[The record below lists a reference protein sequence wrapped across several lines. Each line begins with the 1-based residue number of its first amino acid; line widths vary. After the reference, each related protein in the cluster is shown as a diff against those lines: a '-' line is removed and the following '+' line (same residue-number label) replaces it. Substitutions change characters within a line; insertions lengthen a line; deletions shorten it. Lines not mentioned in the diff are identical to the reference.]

1 MSSALYRL
9 GRLAARRPYATV
21 GAWLAVAVLVVAASA
36 GFGRDLEDTF
46 DVPGADSAQARA
58 MLGEAGSERAGLTA
72 QVVVTPRDAG
82 TVVRSDV
89 LADLQSGLAAL
100 PNVLA
105 AGRQVSPDGRVAV
118 IRVQYP
124 ILERLTPADLER
136 LKAFVSEQRV
146 ASPLQI
152 EMGGDLFFAFE
163 ESAAGISELIGIVAA
178 AVILLVAFGS
188 VIAMGLPIA
197 MALFG
202 LVLGISS
209 MSLIAYV
216 IPIPSFAPQIASM
229 LGLGVGIDY
238 ALLLVT
244 RHREHLAAGMGV
256 VEAAAQSVA
265 SAGRAVVFAGGTVV
279 IAILGLIVAGIPFL
293 TAGAVGISAVVLI
306 MVLASITLLPAFL
319 AIAGRRIGGRRAMS
333 SPRWLRWGDHVS
345 RHPAAYAIGATALLV
360 ALALPALDLRLGTP
374 DDSNLPTT
382 RTERRAYDLVAQGFG
397 PGINGPLVVVTD
409 AASAQRVRTDVA
421 ADPGIASVAPSETH
435 GAVATFLA
443 YPTTAP
449 QDDATFETIQRLR
462 GTVDAHVGGN
472 TADWADIGDRL
483 SERLPYFLGAV
494 VVLSFLLLTVVFRS
508 VLVPLKAAI
517 LNLLGVG
524 AAYGV
529 IVAVFQ
535 WGWAADLI
543 GLESTLPIIPF
554 IPVFMFAVLFGL
566 SMDYEVFLL
575 SRIREDYLRT
585 GDNHSAVIHGIAR
598 TARVITAAALIMI
611 AVFGGFVFDDDP
623 RVKMFGLGLATAILI
638 DATLIRL
645 VLVPAI
651 MQMLG
656 DANWWL
662 PRWLG
667 RLLPVPPARPATASA
682 LEG

>member
-1 MSSALYRL
+1 
-9 GRLAARRPYATV
+9 
-21 GAWLAVAVLVVAASA
+21 VLVVAASA
-36 GFGRDLEDTF
+36 GFGRGLEDTL
-46 DVPGADSAQARA
+46 DVPGADSAEARA

-72 QVVVTPRDAG
+72 QIVITPRDPGSRLGDASLTQLEAG
-82 TVVRSDV
+82 
-89 LADLQSGLAAL
+89 AAAL
-100 PNVLA
+100 PNVLD
-105 AGRQVSPDGRVAV
+105 AGRQMSPDGRVAV

-124 ILERLTPADLER
+124 ILEKLSPDDLTR
-136 LKAFVSEQRV
+136 LKAFAAEQRSG
-146 ASPLQI
+146 SPLQI
-152 EMGGDLFFAFE
+152 ELGGDLFFAFE
-163 ESAAGISELIGIVAA
+163 ESKAGISELIGIVAA
-178 AVILLVAFGS
+178 AVILLLAFGS

-197 MALFG
+197 IAIFG

-216 IPIPSFAPQIASM
+216 IPIPGFAPQIASM
-229 LGLGVGIDY
+229 IGLGVGIDY

-244 RHREHLAAGMGV
+244 RHREHLAAGMPV

-279 IAILGLIVAGIPFL
+279 IAILGLTVAGIPFL
-293 TAGAVGISAVVLI
+293 TAAAVGISTVVLI

-319 AIAGRRIGGRRAMS
+319 AIAGPRIGGRPAHS
-333 SPRWLRWGDHVS
+333 GTRWLRWGDHVS
-345 RHPAAYAIGATALLV
+345 RHALPYAIGATALLV
-360 ALALPALDLRLGTP
+360 ACALPALDLRLGNP
-374 DDSNLPTT
+374 DESNLPTT

-397 PGINGPLVVVTD
+397 PGINGPLVIVTD
-409 AASAQRVRTDVA
+409 ASSAQRVRADVA
-421 ADPGIASVAPSETH
+421 ADPGIASVAPPETR
-435 GAVATFLA
+435 GAVSTLLA

-449 QDDATFETIQRLR
+449 QDDATVETIQRLR
-462 GTVDAHVGGN
+462 ATVDAHIGGN
-472 TADWADIGDRL
+472 TADWADIGARL
-483 SERLPYFLGAV
+483 EQRLPYFLAAV
-494 VVLSFLLLTVVFRS
+494 VLLSFLLLTFVFRS
-508 VLVPLKAAI
+508 ILVPLKAAV

-529 IVAVFQ
+529 LVVVFQ

-543 GLESTLPIIPF
+543 GLEATLPIIPF

-575 SRIREDYLRT
+575 SRIRENYLRT
-585 GDNHSAVIHGIAR
+585 GDNHTAVTHGIAR

-651 MQMLG
+651 MHLLG

-667 RLLPVPPARPATASA
+667 RVLPARAATASA
-682 LEG
+682 MEG

>member
-397 PGINGPLVVVTD
+397 PGINGPLVVV
-409 AASAQRVRTDVA
+409 AAADEAGRVRSEVA
-421 ADPGIASVAPSETH
+421 ADPGIAFVAPPDPH
-435 GAVATFLA
+435 GDVTTLLA

-449 QDDATFETIQRLR
+449 QDDATVATVERLR
-462 GTVDAHVGGN
+462 ATVDAHIGGN
-472 TADWADIGDRL
+472 TADWIDAGDRL
-483 SERLPYFLGAV
+483 EARLPYFLGAV
-494 VVLSFLLLTVVFRS
+494 VLLSFLLLTVMFRS
-508 VLVPLKAAI
+508 VLVPLKAAF

-529 IVAVFQ
+529 IAAAFPTTPIVA
-535 WGWAADLI
+535 
-543 GLESTLPIIPF
+543 F
-554 IPVFMFAVLFGL
+554 IPVVMFAVLFGL

-575 SRIREDYLRT
+575 SRIRENYLRT
-585 GDNHSAVIHGIAR
+585 GDNRASVVSGIAS

-623 RVKMFGLGLATAILI
+623 RIQMFGLGLAAAIFI
-638 DATLIRL
+638 DATIIRL

-651 MQMLG
+651 MQLLG

-662 PRWLG
+662 PRWVG
-667 RLLPVPPARPATASA
+667 RVLPGRPASA
-682 LEG
+682 MEG